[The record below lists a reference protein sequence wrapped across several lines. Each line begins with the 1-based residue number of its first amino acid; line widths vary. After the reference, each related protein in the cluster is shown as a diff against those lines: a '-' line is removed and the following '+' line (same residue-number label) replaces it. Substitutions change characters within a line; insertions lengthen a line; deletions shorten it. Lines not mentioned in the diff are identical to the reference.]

1 MIGYGHIRL
10 YNLKNTVGHNLAYFS
25 PYGHYLL
32 NVSYAD
38 SIYNN
43 HTNEF
48 RHNSEPEDRT
58 WVVEPWFKLG

>member
-10 YNLKNTVGHNLAYFS
+10 YNLKNTVGHNLVWQKEY
-25 PYGHYLL
+25 
-32 NVSYAD
+32 
-38 SIYNN
+38 IYNN